1 MRFSTRHL
9 LYQNIEAACFRK
21 SETLNV
27 LIPLLHFLMI
37 EAKLSIRI
45 VSPDEYLGEIEVYR
59 ALPGRIPSRE

>member
-1 MRFSTRHL
+1 MRFSARYL
-9 LYQNIEAACFRK
+9 LDQNVEAACFRE

-27 LIPLLHFLMI
+27 LIPLLNFLMI

-45 VSPDEYLGEIEVYR
+45 VSPHEHLSEIEVYR

>member
-1 MRFSTRHL
+1 MRFSARHL
-9 LYQNIEAACFRK
+9 LDQNVEAACFRE

-45 VSPDEYLGEIEVYR
+45 IAPDEHLGEIEVHR